1 MFHGSYCKGYSG
13 QLYCWLFRE
22 IYCSYIYR
30 MKREVSAAG
39 KALQRLVMWISRRN
53 PFWQQWG
60 AVRFPPPPAHLCL
73 DKQHCLKPAVVS
85 VSLSKLL
92 ALACFLWLKR
102 HMNQRA
108 FPSRCSDF
116 ASLIAAF
123 RLERKRLPVQ
133 LMDGESRG
141 NSPISGTL
149 QSVEQSS
156 AIDPGSTLE
165 LNLEILK
172 A

>member
-1 MFHGSYCKGYSG
+1 MFHGSYCRGYSG
-13 QLYCWLFRE
+13 QLYCRLFRE

-30 MKREVSAAG
+30 IKREVSTAG

-73 DKQHCLKPAVVS
+73 DKQCCLKPAVVS
-85 VSLSKLL
+85 VSLRKQP
-92 ALACFLWLKR
+92 ALARFLWLKR

-123 RLERKRLPVQ
+123 RLERKPLRVQ
-133 LMDGESRG
+133 LMDGESQG
-141 NSPISGTL
+141 NSPTSGTL